1 VFTSLLRWGHL
12 DLYPLRQKVGEDL

>member
-1 VFTSLLRWGHL
+1 VFTSLLRRGHL